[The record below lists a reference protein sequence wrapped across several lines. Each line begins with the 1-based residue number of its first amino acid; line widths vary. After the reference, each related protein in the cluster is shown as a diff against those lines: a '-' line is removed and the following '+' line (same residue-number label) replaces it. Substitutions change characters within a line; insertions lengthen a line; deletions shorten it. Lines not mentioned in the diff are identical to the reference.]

1 MSGIDET
8 LSAAHLDD
16 ARCADL
22 VLRLTPP
29 AEREAALLHAAS
41 CPPCE
46 ARLRAHASAAD
57 RAASE
62 WTVRR
67 PAEEGAAPPAS
78 RGEPVVNA
86 PAGVRAPGMRRAD
99 EVVLPGVAFHPRA
112 ARRRPIAVWRDA
124 RVLTVAAAALFLLA
138 VAWPLIARGPW
149 ISRPTWLPA
158 AGEVVRTREGE
169 TEDPRIA
176 AGLAAYERRDLE
188 TADRELSAAQASGAT
203 DLLRRLYLG
212 HVRLER
218 GDPHAAVEM
227 LNALPWKM
235 VPEPWRREGV
245 RVLARALRQDGDAAR
260 ADSIER
266 ALRQSDVSAPF
277 VP

>member
-8 LSAAHLDD
+8 LSTAHLDD
-16 ARCADL
+16 ALCADL

-29 AEREAALLHAAS
+29 GEREAALLHAAS
-41 CPPCE
+41 CRECE

-57 RAASE
+57 RASSE
-62 WTVRR
+62 WLARR
-67 PAEEGAAPPAS
+67 AAGAEAAHAAS
-78 RGEPVVNA
+78 RGEPVVHV
-86 PAGVRAPGMRRAD
+86 PAGVWTPEAQRTSER
-99 EVVLPGVAFHPRA
+99 VLPDIASHLRA
-112 ARRRPIAVWRDA
+112 AKRRPPVWRDA
-124 RVLTVAAAALFLLA
+124 RVLTVAAAALFLFA

-188 TADRELSAAQASGAT
+188 TAERELSAARASGAT

-218 GDPHAAVEM
+218 GDPHGAVEM
-227 LNALPWKM
+227 LNALPWKL